1 MHSLSKTYH
10 IFRGFLFKLLNKEF
24 LFFLFFLALSGIF
37 WLMMTL
43 NETYEQ
49 EIPIGL
55 RLTGIPK
62 NVVMTTEMSDT
73 AYITVRDKG
82 FMLLSYITSSKLH
95 PLTYNFSSYA
105 DRQTNKGQI
114 SVADIQKSVRQQLF
128 ASTVIT
134 AIKAERLEF
143 YFNYGLNK
151 EVEVKLVGNVVPAS
165 NFYLSHVQFSPEKVV
180 VYATKDKL
188 DSIHSVT
195 TEYQNIVNFDDTV
208 VRKVRLKPIVGAK
221 IVPST
226 ISLTLYPD
234 ILTEESVEV
243 PITAINKPEGLT
255 VRTFPQKVKV
265 RFTVGASMFRTI
277 RPSDFQVVVDYR
289 EIAARP
295 SDKCNLYLQSKPRGV
310 SNAHLEIQQ
319 IDYLIEQ

>member
-1 MHSLSKTYH
+1 MHNLSKTYH

-310 SNAHLEIQQ
+310 SNAHLEIKQ

>member
-1 MHSLSKTYH
+1 MHSLGKTYH

-49 EIPIGL
+49 EIPVGL

-95 PLTYNFSSYA
+95 PLTYNFSGYA

-114 SVADIQKSVRQQLF
+114 SVADIQKSVRHQLY

-310 SNAHLEIQQ
+310 SNAHLEIKQ

>member
-10 IFRGFLFKLLNKEF
+10 IFRGFLFKLLNREF

-49 EIPIGL
+49 EIPVGL

-95 PLTYNFSSYA
+95 PLTYNFSDYA
-105 DRQTNKGQI
+105 DRQTNKGQL

-310 SNAHLEIQQ
+310 SNAHLEIKQ

>member
-114 SVADIQKSVRQQLF
+114 SVADIQKSVRQQFF

>member
-10 IFRGFLFKLLNKEF
+10 IFRDFLFKLLNKEF

-49 EIPIGL
+49 EIPVGL

-62 NVVMTTEMSDT
+62 NVVMTTEISDT

-95 PLTYNFSSYA
+95 PLTYNFSGYA

-128 ASTVIT
+128 VSTVIT

-208 VRKVRLKPIVGAK
+208 VRKVRLKSILGAK

-310 SNAHLEIQQ
+310 SNAHLEIKQ

>member
-114 SVADIQKSVRQQLF
+114 GVADIQKSVRQQLF

-165 NFYLSHVQFSPEKVV
+165 NFYLSHAQFSPEKVV

>member
-310 SNAHLEIQQ
+310 SNAHLEIKQ

>member
-49 EIPIGL
+49 EIPVGL

-310 SNAHLEIQQ
+310 SNAHLEIKQ

>member
-10 IFRGFLFKLLNKEF
+10 IFRGFLFKLLNREF

-310 SNAHLEIQQ
+310 SNAHLEIKQ

>member
-114 SVADIQKSVRQQLF
+114 SVADIQKSVRKQLF

-295 SDKCNLYLQSKPRGV
+295 SDKCNLYLQSKPHGV
-310 SNAHLEIQQ
+310 SNAHLEIKQ